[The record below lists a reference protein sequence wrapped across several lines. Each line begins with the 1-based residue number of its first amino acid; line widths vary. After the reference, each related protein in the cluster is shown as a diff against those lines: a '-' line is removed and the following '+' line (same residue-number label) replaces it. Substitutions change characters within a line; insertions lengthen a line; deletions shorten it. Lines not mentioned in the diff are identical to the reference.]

1 MTATMGQANSRITI
15 ADVARYV
22 GVAPSTVSHA
32 LSGKRPISLAVRQ
45 RIDDAIEKLGYQ
57 PHFAARS
64 LAMRKTE
71 MIGLIVS
78 ELYNPNTCRL
88 IEALEGELV
97 ARQYMILLGLTQSD
111 PRRRDAYLRQFAQGT
126 VDGVI
131 NLDPEL
137 DSLELQR
144 LLPHT
149 PAITYMRPESDAP
162 FRVDYADG
170 VMKVMEHLWSLGHR
184 RIGYLALPECQFRFL
199 DDGRLASYEQFY
211 RAQGCRL
218 ESRWISYGDGRV
230 DSGLQQGQALAEAGC
245 TAIVAGNDLMAAG
258 AMQAVRQAGL
268 QVPQDVSIVGFD
280 DSLLA
285 TITCPALTTVRLPV
299 ADLARWTIEALVCRM
314 SGQTP
319 ARQRAVHPQLVVRGS
334 TAKPPRRR
342 SPTQGRD

>member
-1 MTATMGQANSRITI
+1 MTSTMGKTNSRITI

-32 LSGKRPISLAVRQ
+32 ISGKRTISLAVRE
-45 RIDDAIEKLGYQ
+45 RIDDAIEKLGYR

-64 LAMRKTE
+64 LAMQKTE

-88 IEALEGELV
+88 IEALESELV
-97 ARQYMILLGLTQSD
+97 ARQYKVLLALTQSD
-111 PRRRDAYLRQFAQGT
+111 PRRRDAYMRQFAQGA

-162 FRVDYADG
+162 FHVDFAG
-170 VMKVMEHLWSLGHR
+170 SVTQVMEHLWSLGHR
-184 RIGYLALPECQFRFL
+184 RIGYVALPECQFQFL

-211 RAQGCRL
+211 RFNGCRP
-218 ESRWISYGDGRV
+218 EPRWISYGDGRV
-230 DSGLQQGQALAEAGC
+230 DSGARQGKVLVEADC

-258 AMQAVRQAGL
+258 AMQAVREAGM
-268 QVPQDVSIVGFD
+268 QVPQDVSVVGYD
-280 DSLLA
+280 DSQLA
-285 TITCPALTTVRLPV
+285 TVTWPALTTVRLPT
-299 ADLARWTIEALVCRM
+299 AELARWTTEALLCRM
-314 SGQTP
+314 SGQS
-319 ARQRAVHPQLVVRGS
+319 QDKQHVVHPELVIRQS
-334 TAKPPRRR
+334 TGKP
-342 SPTQGRD
+342 SSV

>member
-1 MTATMGQANSRITI
+1 MGKANNRITI
-15 ADVARYV
+15 ADVARHV

-32 LSGKRPISLAVRQ
+32 ISGKRTISSAVRQ

-97 ARQYMILLGLTQSD
+97 ERQYRILLGLTQSD

-162 FRVDYADG
+162 FRVDFAG
-170 VMKVMEHLWSLGHR
+170 SVTQIMAHLWSLGHR

-211 RAQGCRL
+211 RFNGCRP
-218 ESRWISYGDGRV
+218 EPRWISYGDGRV
-230 DSGLQQGQALAEAGC
+230 DSGARQGKVLVEADC

-258 AMQAVRQAGL
+258 AMQAVREAGM
-268 QVPQDVSIVGFD
+268 QVPQDVSVVGYD
-280 DSLLA
+280 DSQLA
-285 TITCPALTTVRLPV
+285 TVTWPALTTVRLPT
-299 ADLARWTIEALVCRM
+299 AELARWTTEALLCRM
-314 SGQTP
+314 SGQS
-319 ARQRAVHPQLVVRGS
+319 QDKQHVVHPELVIRQS
-334 TAKPPRRR
+334 TGKP
-342 SPTQGRD
+342 SSV